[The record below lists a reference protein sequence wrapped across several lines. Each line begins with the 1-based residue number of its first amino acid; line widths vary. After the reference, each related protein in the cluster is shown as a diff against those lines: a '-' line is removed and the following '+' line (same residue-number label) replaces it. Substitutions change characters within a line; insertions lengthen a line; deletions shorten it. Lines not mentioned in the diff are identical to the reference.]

1 MESADQPI
9 TVTSTPSGMSLTV
22 DGIPC
27 TAPCSFQWIQG
38 SPHTVAVATPQAG
51 AAGTQYAFANWS
63 DGGTASHSISA
74 PGAATTYT
82 AAFITQYLLTTVANP
97 ASAGTISPGSAFFN
111 SGASFPVAAVAN
123 STANFSAFTGAL
135 SGSTTPQPLTLNG
148 PSTVTANFTVTP
160 DFAVNFNDAQNL
172 YPLYINPNGGSVV
185 PVAVNRVGGFA
196 NSVSLAISG
205 LPANYF
211 VLSGSNLIIQVPS
224 GAPPTQY
231 TVTAT
236 GTSGS
241 LIRSAQF
248 TLSVN
253 GTGPSFGVG
262 VNPGVRTVTAG
273 DATSY
278 AVSVNPSGGFT
289 GTVGLN
295 VQGLPPGSSYGF
307 SPASVVTQGVSTLSV
322 TTPSNASGTYFLTI
336 TGSVSNGPTSSTSAT
351 LVVNA
356 PGGPPLQTITT
367 FPPGLSLTV
376 DGAGCVSPCR
386 FQWRNKGPGP
396 AE

>member
-1 MESADQPI
+1 
-9 TVTSTPSGMSLTV
+9 
-22 DGIPC
+22 
-27 TAPCSFQWIQG
+27 
-38 SPHTVAVATPQAG
+38 
-51 AAGTQYAFANWS
+51 
-63 DGGTASHSISA
+63 
-74 PGAATTYT
+74 
-82 AAFITQYLLTTVANP
+82 
-97 ASAGTISPGSAFFN
+97 
-111 SGASFPVAAVAN
+111 
-123 STANFSAFTGAL
+123 
-135 SGSTTPQPLTLNG
+135 
-148 PSTVTANFTVTP
+148 
-160 DFAVNFNDAQNL
+160 
-172 YPLYINPNGGSVV
+172 
-185 PVAVNRVGGFA
+185 
-196 NSVSLAISG
+196 
-205 LPANYF
+205 
-211 VLSGSNLIIQVPS
+211 
-224 GAPPTQY
+224 APPTQY

-273 DATSY
+273 SSTSY
-278 AVSVNPSGGFT
+278 AMSVNPSGGFT

-307 SPASVVTQGVSTLSV
+307 SPASVVTQGASTLSV

-367 FPPGLSLTV
+367 FP
-376 DGAGCVSPCR
+376 
-386 FQWRNKGPGP
+386 
-396 AE
+396 